1 MTIGSV
7 RVTTLEWSP
16 LQIYNEGVKKIFTR
30 MDLNV
35 EDIKPLVELAL
46 REDIGEGDIT
56 SNILVPSGCKAKG
69 LITVKGKGIV
79 AGLSVAELVFKTV
92 DSAVEFTPLLA
103 DGKKVEVGECV
114 AEVVGM
120 ARAILAG
127 ERTALNF
134 LGRLSGIATKTAGFV
149 KKVSPY
155 NTKIMD
161 TRKTTPGWRM
171 LEKYAVRAGGGYN
184 HRMGLYDAV
193 LIKDNHLKI
202 VKVEVADVVKEMR
215 AGVPA
220 SIKIEVEVE
229 NVSEL
234 EAALSGEPDIIML
247 DNMSVNE
254 VKKAVE
260 VVRKSG
266 CNVQVEVSGGIT
278 LENVEEYANTGVDMI
293 SIGALTHSV
302 HSLDV
307 SMEME

>member
-1 MTIGSV
+1 M
-7 RVTTLEWSP
+7 
-16 LQIYNEGVKKIFTR
+16 R
-30 MDLNV
+30 MDLNI
-35 EDIKPLVELAL
+35 EDVKPLVELAL
-46 REDIGEGDIT
+46 QEDIGRGDVT
-56 SNILVPSGCKAKG
+56 SNAIISPECKAKG
-69 LITVKGKGIV
+69 LIIVKGKGIV

-103 DGKKVEVGECV
+103 DGKRVEVGECV
-114 AEVVGM
+114 AEVVGR
-120 ARAILAG
+120 AKAILAG

-134 LGRLSGIATKTAGFV
+134 LGRLSGIATKTASFV
-149 KKVSPY
+149 EKVNSY
-155 NTKIMD
+155 KMKMRNENLEERRGKEESSGNVKIMD
-161 TRKTTPGWRM
+161 TRKTTPGWRV
-171 LEKYAVRAGGGYN
+171 LEKYAVRVGGGYN

-202 VKVEVADVVKEMR
+202 VKGEVADVVKKMR

-229 NVSEL
+229 NFPEL
-234 EAALSGEPDIIML
+234 EIALRGKPDIIML

-278 LENVEEYANTGVDMI
+278 LENVEEYANTGIDMI

-302 HSLDV
+302 HSLDI

>member
-1 MTIGSV
+1 M
-7 RVTTLEWSP
+7 
-16 LQIYNEGVKKIFTR
+16 
-30 MDLNV
+30 LNIK
-35 EDIKPLVELAL
+35 DIKPLVELAL
-46 REDIGEGDIT
+46 REDIGKGDIT
-56 SNILVPSGCKAKG
+56 SNILVPSECKVKG
-69 LITVKGKGIV
+69 LIIVKAKGIV
-79 AGLSVAELVFKTV
+79 AGLSAAELVFKTV

-103 DGKKVEVGECV
+103 DGKKVEAGECV
-114 AEVVGM
+114 AEVVGK
-120 ARAILAG
+120 AKAIFAG

-134 LGRLSGIATKTAGFV
+134 LGRLSGIATKTANLV
-149 KKVSPY
+149 EKVNSSRLRIADCGLRSKARVR
-155 NTKIMD
+155 NEDLSGNVKIMD

-171 LEKYAVRAGGGYN
+171 LEKYAVRVGGGYN

-202 VKVEVADVVKEMR
+202 VKGEIADVVKKMR

-220 SIKIEVEVE
+220 SMKIEVEVE
-229 NVSEL
+229 NISEL
-234 EAALSGEPDIIML
+234 EIALRGKPDIIML

-254 VKKAVE
+254 VEKAVE
-260 VVRKSG
+260 VVQKSG

>member
-1 MTIGSV
+1 MI
-7 RVTTLEWSP
+7 
-16 LQIYNEGVKKIFTR
+16 
-30 MDLNV
+30 LNI
-35 EDIKPLVELAL
+35 EEIKPLVELAL
-46 REDIGEGDIT
+46 REDIGRGDVT
-56 SNILVPSGCKAKG
+56 SNAIISPECKAKG
-69 LITVKGKGIV
+69 LIIVKGKGIV

-92 DSAVEFTPLLA
+92 DSAVEFTLLLA

-114 AEVVGM
+114 AEVVGN

-134 LGRLSGIATKTAGFV
+134 LGRLSGIATKTASFV
-149 KKVSPY
+149 EKVNLY
-155 NTKIMD
+155 DTKIMD
-161 TRKTTPGWRM
+161 TRKTTPGWRV

-202 VKVEVADVVKEMR
+202 VRGEAADVVKKMR

-234 EAALSGEPDIIML
+234 EIALRGKPDIIML